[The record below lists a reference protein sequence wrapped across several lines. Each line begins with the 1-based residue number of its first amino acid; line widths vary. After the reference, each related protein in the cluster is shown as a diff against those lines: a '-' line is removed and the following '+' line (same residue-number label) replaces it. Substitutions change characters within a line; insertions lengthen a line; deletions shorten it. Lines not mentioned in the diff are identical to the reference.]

1 MDAPTAPNP
10 PSMPV
15 DHDVMQRITQFLGL
29 EALLLDSLRFDEWLV
44 LLDDS
49 IIYEIPM
56 RLATRKDAP
65 DEYPAGAF
73 RMHDNLAMI
82 RKRIERADT
91 GENWA
96 EDPPSRTVRNVGS
109 VYVVAAEPEDQ
120 YLVHSALTLFRQ
132 RGLDRA
138 FDWIAAR
145 RRDVIRI
152 EEGGCKLVRRTI
164 LLPETILQTPNL
176 GIFL

>member
-1 MDAPTAPNP
+1 MDTLTVPHAATVAI
-10 PSMPV
+10 
-15 DHDVMQRITQFLGL
+15 DQDVMQRLTQFLGL
-29 EALLLDSLRFDEWLV
+29 ETLLLDSLRFEEWLA
-44 LLDDS
+44 LLDDD

-56 RLATRKDAP
+56 RLATRRGAP
-65 DEYPAGAF
+65 DEYPVGAF
-73 RMHDNLAMI
+73 RARDDLAMI

-91 GENWA
+91 NENWA

-109 VYVVAAEPEDQ
+109 IFVVPGEKPDH

-145 RRDVIRI
+145 RRDIVRLDDH
-152 EEGGCKLVRRTI
+152 GCKLVRRTI